1 MFLARPRAAHCA
13 ILGRPEERLFPARRH
28 SQIHELSFVDPHLIQ
43 SNSCSNTPPRS
54 DDLYRQSDIT
64 ILNGSSNTP
73 PRSDDLHRQSDQKI
87 DSAKTKDRQRQ
98 NKSRRQLTSTEATPI
113 KTCAYTYTHIYT
125 HLAQSNFRLP
135 PAHAASNNIP
145 HRGFRHMVPLSTPRP
160 PAKLNLPSYH
170 SSV

>member
-13 ILGRPEERLFPARRH
+13 ILGRSEERLFPARRH

-87 DSAKTKDRQRQ
+87 DSAKTIALR
-98 NKSRRQLTSTEATPI
+98 KSTAVNF
-113 KTCAYTYTHIYT
+113 HG
-125 HLAQSNFRLP
+125 SN
-135 PAHAASNNIP
+135 
-145 HRGFRHMVPLSTPRP
+145 TD
-160 PAKLNLPSYH
+160 
-170 SSV
+170 

>member
-1 MFLARPRAAHCA
+1 MFLARPRAAHSA

-73 PRSDDLHRQSDQKI
+73 PRSDSAILGRPEERLFPARRHSQIHELSFADPHLIQSN
-87 DSAKTKDRQRQ
+87 SCS
-98 NKSRRQLTSTEATPI
+98 NTPSIAI
-113 KTCAYTYTHIYT
+113 KTHPGRVCLGPSKGLAPG
-125 HLAQSNFRLP
+125 HLPFHESGGF
-135 PAHAASNNIP
+135 AA
-145 HRGFRHMVPLSTPRP
+145 GD
-160 PAKLNLPSYH
+160 
-170 SSV
+170 